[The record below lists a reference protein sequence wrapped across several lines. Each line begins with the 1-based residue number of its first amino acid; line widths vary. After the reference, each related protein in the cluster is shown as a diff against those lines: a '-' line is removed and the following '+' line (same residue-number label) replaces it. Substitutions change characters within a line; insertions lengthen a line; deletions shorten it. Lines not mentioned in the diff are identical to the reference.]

1 MTVEILVNVAP
12 GETRAALVEEGVVQ
26 ELYIERRSRRVLV
39 SNLYQG
45 RVTRVLPGM
54 QAAFIDIGLERTAFL
69 HAADVAGPPPDE
81 TVVGLMQ
88 SGAAPVEDVR
98 RLLSPGDD
106 ILVQVIKDPIGT
118 KGARLTT
125 YITLPARFLVYLPR
139 GDGIGV
145 SARIEDEAERQRLK
159 AAVAGLRG
167 AEADGGYILRTAA
180 QGVSIESLR
189 EDMEYL
195 RKLWQHVRLRATQV
209 PHGSLVHEDLPLPLR
224 ILRDELSRGVSRV
237 LVDSPAEHARMTAFA
252 AEFMPATAARIELH
266 CGPRPIFDLH
276 GIEEEIAKAL
286 DRRVPLKSG
295 GHLVIDQREAMT
307 TIDVNTGGYVGHR
320 NLEETTF
327 RTNLEAAASIG
338 RQLRL
343 RNLGGIIII
352 DFIDMHDESHRR
364 QVLAALEHSLA
375 GDRAQAHIVSLS
387 PLGLIEMTRK
397 RTRESL
403 EHLLCEPCR
412 ACEARGFVK
421 TPETVCNEIFREILR
436 QGASAS
442 GRELLILAHADV
454 IEWLLEKAS
463 TNLGELKAQVGLPI
477 RLQVEGLY
485 GVDQFDI
492 VRA

>member
-1 MTVEILVNVAP
+1 MSVEILVNVAP

-26 ELYIERRSRRVLV
+26 ELYVERRSRRGLV

-69 HAADVAGPPPDE
+69 HAADVVSPPPDE

-88 SGAAPVEDVR
+88 FGAAPVEDVR

-145 SARIEDEAERQRLK
+145 SARIEDETERQRLK
-159 AAVAGLRG
+159 AAVAELRG
-167 AEADGGYILRTAA
+167 PEADGGYILRTAA
-180 QGVSIESLR
+180 QGVAIESLR

-195 RKLWQHVRLRATQV
+195 RKLWHHVRARATEV
-209 PHGSLVHEDLPLPLR
+209 SHGSLVHEDLPLPLR
-224 ILRDELSRGVSRV
+224 ILRDELSRGVVRV

-252 AEFMPATAARIELH
+252 AEFMPATAAHIELH
-266 CGPRPIFDLH
+266 GGPRPIFDLH

-286 DRRVPLKSG
+286 ERKVPLKSG
-295 GHLVIDQREAMT
+295 GHLVVDQREAMT

-375 GDRAQAHIVSLS
+375 GDRAQTHIVSLS

-412 ACEARGFVK
+412 ACEGRGFVK

-436 QGASAS
+436 QGPSPS

-454 IEWLLEKAS
+454 IERLLEAEAA
-463 TNLGELKAQVGLPI
+463 TLGELKAQVGLPI

>member
-1 MTVEILVNVAP
+1 MSVEILVNVTP
-12 GETRAALVEEGVVQ
+12 GEIRAALVEDGLVQ
-26 ELYIERRSRRVLV
+26 ELYVERRRRRGLV

-69 HAADVAGPPPDE
+69 HAADVVSPPPDE
-81 TVVGLMQ
+81 TVVGLAAL
-88 SGAAPVEDVR
+88 GAPHVEDVR

-145 SARIEDEAERQRLK
+145 SARIEDEVERQRLK
-159 AAVAGLRG
+159 AAVAQLRG
-167 AEADGGYILRTAA
+167 PESEGGYILRTAA
-180 QGVSIESLR
+180 QAVPIDSLR

-195 RKLWQHVRLRATQV
+195 RKLWHHVRTRATQAG
-209 PHGSLVHEDLPLPLR
+209 PGTLVHEDLPLPLR
-224 ILRDELSRGVSRV
+224 ILRDELSRGVVRV
-237 LVDSPAEHARMTAFA
+237 LVDSAAEHARMAAFA
-252 AEFMPATAARIELH
+252 TEFMPATAARIELYS
-266 CGPRPIFDLH
+266 GPRPIFDLH

-286 DRRVPLKSG
+286 ERKVPLKSG

-375 GDRAQAHIVSLS
+375 GDRAQAHIASLS
-387 PLGLIEMTRK
+387 PLGLVEMTRK

-412 ACEARGFVK
+412 LCEGRGFVK
-421 TPETVCNEIFREILR
+421 TPETVCGEILREILR
-436 QGASAS
+436 QGRQPSA
-442 GRELLILAHADV
+442 RELLILAHADV
-454 IEWLLEKAS
+454 VERLLEDETAM
-463 TNLGELKAQVGLPI
+463 LGELKAQVGIPI

-485 GVDQFDI
+485 GVDQFDL

>member
-1 MTVEILVNVAP
+1 MTVELLVNVAP
-12 GETRAALVEEGVVQ
+12 AETRAALVEEGVVQ
-26 ELYIERRSRRVLV
+26 ELYVERRSRRGLV
-39 SNLYQG
+39 GNLYQG

-54 QAAFIDIGLERTAFL
+54 QAAFIDVGLERTAFL
-69 HAADVAGPPPDE
+69 HAADVATPPPDE
-81 TVVGLMQ
+81 TVVGLAPL
-88 SGAAPVEDVR
+88 GAPPVEDVR

-145 SARIEDEAERQRLK
+145 SARIDDEAERQRLK
-159 AAVAGLRG
+159 AAVAQLRG

-180 QGVSIESLR
+180 QGAPLESLQ

-195 RKLWQHVRLRATQV
+195 RKLWRHVRGRATQTS
-209 PHGSLVHEDLPLPLR
+209 PGALVHEDLPLPLR
-224 ILRDELSRGVSRV
+224 ILRDELSRGVVRV
-237 LVDSPAEHARMTAFA
+237 LVDSAAEHARMAAFA
-252 AEFMPATAARIELH
+252 ADFMPATAAHIERH
-266 CGPRPIFDLH
+266 GGPRPIFDLH

-286 DRRVPLKSG
+286 ERQVPLKSG
-295 GHLVIDQREAMT
+295 GHLVVDQREAMT

-327 RTNLEAAASIG
+327 RTNLEAAAAIG

-364 QVLAALEHSLA
+364 QVLTALEHSLA
-375 GDRAQAHIVSLS
+375 GDRAQARIVSLS
-387 PLGLIEMTRK
+387 PLGLVEMTRK

-403 EHLLCEPCR
+403 EHLLCEPCP
-412 ACEARGFVK
+412 ACEGRGFVK
-421 TPETVCNEIFREILR
+421 TPATVCNEIFREILR
-436 QGASAS
+436 QGAPPS

-454 IEWLLEKAS
+454 VERLLESEES
-463 TNLGELKAQVGLPI
+463 TLAELRAQAGIPI

-485 GVDQFDI
+485 GIDQFDI
-492 VRA
+492 VHA

>member
-1 MTVEILVNVAP
+1 VSAEILLNVAP
-12 GETRAALVEEGVVQ
+12 GETRAALLEEGVVQ
-26 ELYIERRSRRVLV
+26 ELHIERRRRRGLV

-69 HAADVAGPPPDE
+69 HAADIATPPPDE
-81 TVVGLMQ
+81 TVVSLVHA
-88 SGAAPVEDVR
+88 GAPPVADVR
-98 RLLSPGDD
+98 RLLSAGDD

-145 SARIEDEAERQRLK
+145 STRIEDEAERQRLK
-159 AAVAGLRG
+159 AAVAQLRG

-180 QGVSIESLR
+180 QGVAIDGLR

-195 RKLWQHVRLRATQV
+195 RRLWHHVRTRATQI
-209 PHGSLVHEDLPLPLR
+209 PPGTIVHEDLPLPLR
-224 ILRDELSRGVSRV
+224 ILRDELSRGVARV
-237 LVDSPAEHARMTAFA
+237 VVDSAAEHSRMTAFA
-252 AEFMPATAARIELH
+252 AEFISATAARIELH
-266 CGPRPIFDLH
+266 AGPRPIFDLH

-286 DRRVPLKSG
+286 ERKVALKSG
-295 GHLVIDQREAMT
+295 GHLVFDQREAMT
-307 TIDVNTGGYVGHR
+307 TIDVNTGGYVGHL

-364 QVLAALEHSLA
+364 QVLATLEHSLA

-387 PLGLIEMTRK
+387 PLGLVEMTRK

-403 EHLLCEPCR
+403 EHLLCE
-412 ACEARGFVK
+412 ACTACGGRGFVK
-421 TPETVCNEIFREILR
+421 TAETVCNEIFREILR
-436 QGASAS
+436 HGPNPT

-454 IEWLLEKAS
+454 VERLLEAEAA
-463 TNLGELKAQVGLPI
+463 TLGELKAQVGLPI

-492 VRA
+492 MQT

>member
-1 MTVEILVNVAP
+1 MTVEILINVASA
-12 GETRAALVEEGVVQ
+12 ETRAALVEEGVVQ
-26 ELYIERRSRRVLV
+26 ELYVERRSRRGLV
-39 SNLYQG
+39 GNLYQG

-54 QAAFIDIGLERTAFL
+54 QAAFIDVGLERTAFL
-69 HAADVAGPPPDE
+69 HAADVVGPPPEE
-81 TVVGLMQ
+81 TVVGLTPL
-88 SGAAPVEDVR
+88 GAPLVDDVR

-139 GDGIGV
+139 GEGIGV

-159 AAVAGLRG
+159 AAVAQLRG

-180 QGVSIESLR
+180 QGAAVESLR

-195 RKLWQHVRLRATQV
+195 RKLWSHVRGRAVQAS
-209 PHGSLVHEDLPLPLR
+209 PGALVHEDLPLPLR
-224 ILRDELSRGVSRV
+224 ILRDELSRGVGRV
-237 LVDSPAEHARMTAFA
+237 LVDSAEEHARMTAFA
-252 AEFMPATAARIELH
+252 AEFMPATAARIEPH
-266 CGPRPIFDLH
+266 GAPRPIFDLH

-286 DRRVPLKSG
+286 ERQVPLRSG

-327 RTNLEAAASIG
+327 RTNLEAAAAIG

-375 GDRAQAHIVSLS
+375 GDRAQARIVSLS
-387 PLGLIEMTRK
+387 PLGLMEMTRK

-412 ACEARGFVK
+412 ACEGRGFVK
-421 TPETVCNEIFREILR
+421 TPQTVCNEIFREILR
-436 QGASAS
+436 QGAHPP

-454 IEWLLEKAS
+454 VERLLEAEAG
-463 TNLGELKAQVGLPI
+463 TLAELRAQAGVPI

-492 VRA
+492 LQA

>member
-1 MTVEILVNVAP
+1 VSVEILVNVAP
-12 GETRAALVEEGVVQ
+12 GETRAALVEDGIVQ
-26 ELYIERRSRRVLV
+26 EIHVERRRRRGLV

-69 HAADVAGPPPDE
+69 HAADIASPPPDE
-81 TVVGLMQ
+81 TVVGLAPL
-88 SGAAPVEDVR
+88 GAMPVEDVR
-98 RLLSPGDD
+98 RLLRPGED

-139 GDGIGV
+139 GEGIGV

-159 AAVAGLRG
+159 SAVAELRG
-167 AEADGGYILRTAA
+167 AESDGGYILRTAA
-180 QGVSIESLR
+180 QGVAIERLR

-195 RKLWQHVRLRATQV
+195 RKLWHHVRVRAAET
-209 PHGSLVHEDLPLPLR
+209 PSGTMVHEDLPLPLR
-224 ILRDELSRGVSRV
+224 ILRDELSRGVGRV
-237 LVDSPAEHARMTAFA
+237 LVDSAAEHARMSAFA
-252 AEFMPATAARIELH
+252 MEFMPATAARIELH
-266 CGPRPIFDLH
+266 SGPRPIFDLH
-276 GIEEEIAKAL
+276 GIEEEIARAL
-286 DRRVPLKSG
+286 ERKVPLKSG
-295 GHLVIDQREAMT
+295 GHLVVDQREALT

-327 RTNLEAAASIG
+327 RTNLEAAAAIG

-364 QVLAALEHSLA
+364 QVLGALEHSLA
-375 GDRAQAHIVSLS
+375 GDRAQTHVVSLS
-387 PLGLIEMTRK
+387 PLGLVEMTRK

-412 ACEARGFVK
+412 SCEGRGFVK

-436 QGASAS
+436 QAPEASS
-442 GRELLILAHADV
+442 RELLILAHADV
-454 IEWLLEKAS
+454 IERLLES
-463 TNLGELKAQVGLPI
+463 EDTLGELKAQVGRPI

-492 VRA
+492 VLA